1 MAKILIVDD
10 EEEIRKAYGLLVSGM
25 GYEVFMAK
33 DSEEAKS
40 VLLSEKDFDVAL
52 IDRVLPGEEDGMAIL
67 ELLRISQPLCQNVLV
82 SGYPTFDSASEAL
95 RLSAFDYL
103 TKPVQK
109 DQLSRVIREAVKE
122 KRRQEEVQ
130 DSEKS
135 RKDYEQLKTKQDM
148 LQHDMRSLLLGIT
161 GFCNLLVSRTLLDE
175 TQMEYM
181 RQIQQCTLQ
190 LEAMVNTY
198 LDINNLEK
206 ESFHIEKS
214 SFDILEVLR
223 QSRKALRFLA
233 DEKNVDISLMF
244 DRKVVAK
251 NDVLYFEGNRMFLQN
266 AINNILKN
274 AIEASP
280 QDQKVEIKITNSEN
294 AILIGV
300 HNWGTVPKEIRTKFF
315 EKYSSSGKKGG
326 LGLGTYMADLVVKA
340 HNGQISIETS
350 EQMGTDVL
358 IMLPFPKKQGLN
370 RKGKL

>member
-25 GYEVFMAK
+25 GYEVFMAR
-33 DSEEAKS
+33 DYNEAKS
-40 VLLSEKDFDVAL
+40 ILLSEKDFDVAL
-52 IDRVLPGEEDGMAIL
+52 IDRVLPGEEDGMDIL
-67 ELLRISQPLCQNVLV
+67 EFVRIGQPLCQTVLV

-109 DQLSRVIREAVKE
+109 DQLSKVINAAVKE
-122 KRRQEEVQ
+122 KRRQEELL
-130 DSEKS
+130 DSEKN

-148 LQHDMRSLLLGIT
+148 LQHDMRSLLIGIT

-175 TQMEYM
+175 TQMEYL

-198 LDINNLEK
+198 MDINNLER
-206 ESFHIEKS
+206 ESFQIETS

-233 DEKNVDISLMF
+233 DEKNVDISLVF
-244 DRKVVAK
+244 NKHVIAK
-251 NDVLYFEGNRMFLQN
+251 NDVLIFDGNRMFIQN

-280 QDQKVEIKITNSEN
+280 QDQKVEIKITNSDK

-300 HNWGTVPKEIRTKFF
+300 HNWGTVPTEMHTTFF
-315 EKYSSSGKKGG
+315 NKYSSSGKKGG

-340 HNGQISIETS
+340 HNGQISVESS
-350 EQMGTDVL
+350 EEMGTDVL
-358 IMLPFPKKQGLN
+358 IMLPFSNG
-370 RKGKL
+370 R